1 MVARTE
7 VRGGGGINR
16 QKTENSLGIESI
28 LCDTIMMD
36 TCHHTFVQNHR
47 MHNSNSNT

>member
-1 MVARTE
+1 MVARNE

-16 QKTENSLGIESI
+16 PSTQNSYGIETI
-28 LCDTIMMD
+28 LCDTIMID

-47 MHNSNSNT
+47 MHNSNSDA